1 MGKKI
6 KIYETEIKRATRRK
20 LMENYLDEDYE
31 MRDTYSKRDFKPT
44 PREKGIEGV
53 FGKYGDDMDPA
64 VLRYMRKNP
73 DAILRRMAKQ
83 YPEIYMR
90 HAPVQ
95 PDYRDYDEPIDVSNQ
110 YDKGIPGFEGT
121 MGALDD
127 ISIMDEAEET
137 TVKQTKYTSDE
148 VKRAEQ
154 EGVGINIEKS
164 GSVMLNKDGGMTVTS
179 KNEST
184 KDLFKKFLNRK

>member
-6 KIYETEIKRATRRK
+6 KIYESEIKRATRRK

-64 VLRYMRKNP
+64 VIRYMRKNP
-73 DAILRRMAKQ
+73 DAILKRMAKQ

-95 PDYRDYDEPIDVSNQ
+95 PDYRDYTEPIDVSNQ
-110 YDKGIPGFEGT
+110 YDEDGYYI
-121 MGALDD
+121 
-127 ISIMDEAEET
+127 DEAVET
-137 TVKQTKYTSDE
+137 TVNQIKYTSDE

-154 EGVGINIEKS
+154 EGGGIVVD

>member
-6 KIYETEIKRATRRK
+6 KIYESEIKRATRRK

-64 VLRYMRKNP
+64 VIRYMRKNP
-73 DAILRRMAKQ
+73 DAILKRMAKQ

-95 PDYRDYDEPIDVSNQ
+95 PDYRDYTEPIDVSNQ
-110 YDKGIPGFEGT
+110 YDEDGYYI
-121 MGALDD
+121 
-127 ISIMDEAEET
+127 DEAVET
-137 TVKQTKYTSDE
+137 TVNQIKYTSDE

-154 EGVGINIEKS
+154 EGVGIDVD

>member
-6 KIYETEIKRATRRK
+6 KIYESEIKRATRRK

-64 VLRYMRKNP
+64 VIRYMRKNP

-83 YPEIYMR
+83 YPDIYMR

-95 PDYRDYDEPIDVSNQ
+95 PDYRDYPEPIDVSNQ

-127 ISIMDEAEET
+127 ISIMDEATIEMSSDDFDKIKDMVGDET
-137 TVKQTKYTSDE
+137 
-148 VKRAEQ
+148 
-154 EGVGINIEKS
+154 
-164 GSVMLNKDGGMTVTS
+164 KDHTIKIT
-179 KNEST
+179 EST

>member
-6 KIYETEIKRATRRK
+6 KIYESEIKRATRRK

-64 VLRYMRKNP
+64 VIRYMRKNP
-73 DAILRRMAKQ
+73 DAILKRMAKQ

-90 HAPVQ
+90 NAPVQ
-95 PDYRDYDEPIDVSNQ
+95 PDYRDYPEPIDVSNQ
-110 YDKGIPGFEGT
+110 YDEEGYY
-121 MGALDD
+121 
-127 ISIMDEAEET
+127 IDEAEET
-137 TVKQTKYTSDE
+137 TVKQTKYTPDE

-154 EGVGINIEKS
+154 EGVGIS
-164 GSVMLNKDGGMTVTS
+164 VDGSVTLDKDGGMTVTT

-184 KDLFKKFLNRK
+184 KDLFKKFLNKR

>member
-20 LMENYLDEDYE
+20 LMENYLEEEDNQE
-31 MRDTYSKRDFKPT
+31 MSGSFHRKDFKPSK
-44 PREKGIEGV
+44 REKDVMSV
-53 FGKYGDDMDPA
+53 FGDMYGQDIPP
-64 VLRYMRKNP
+64 VVIRYMRKNP
-73 DAILRRMAKQ
+73 DHVLRRLSKI

-90 HAPVQ
+90 HAPTQ
-95 PDYRDYDEPIDVSNQ
+95 PDYRDYDEPIDVSDQ
-110 YDKGIPGFEGT
+110 YDEDGYYI
-121 MGALDD
+121 
-127 ISIMDEAEET
+127 DEAEET

>member
-64 VLRYMRKNP
+64 VIRYMRKNP

-83 YPEIYMR
+83 YPDIYMR

-95 PDYRDYDEPIDVSNQ
+95 PDYRDYPEPIDVSNQ

-127 ISIMDEAEET
+127 ISIMDEATIEMSSDDFDKIKDMVGDET
-137 TVKQTKYTSDE
+137 
-148 VKRAEQ
+148 
-154 EGVGINIEKS
+154 
-164 GSVMLNKDGGMTVTS
+164 KDHTIKIT
-179 KNEST
+179 EST

>member
-6 KIYETEIKRATRRK
+6 KIYESEIKRATRRK
-20 LMENYLDEDYE
+20 LMEKYLDEDYE

-64 VLRYMRKNP
+64 VIRYMRKNP

-90 HAPVQ
+90 NAPVQ
-95 PDYRDYDEPIDVSNQ
+95 PDYRDYPEPIDVSNQ
-110 YDKGIPGFEGT
+110 YDEDGYYI
-121 MGALDD
+121 
-127 ISIMDEAEET
+127 DEATIEMSSDDFDKIKDMVGDET
-137 TVKQTKYTSDE
+137 
-148 VKRAEQ
+148 
-154 EGVGINIEKS
+154 
-164 GSVMLNKDGGMTVTS
+164 KDHTIKIT
-179 KNEST
+179 EST
-184 KDLFKKFLNRK
+184 KDLFKRFLNKK

>member
-6 KIYETEIKRATRRK
+6 KIYESEIKRATRRK

-64 VLRYMRKNP
+64 VIRYMRKNP

-83 YPEIYMR
+83 YPDIYMR

-95 PDYRDYDEPIDVSNQ
+95 PDYRDYPEPIDVSNQ

-127 ISIMDEAEET
+127 ISIMDEATIEMSSDDFDKIKDMVGDET
-137 TVKQTKYTSDE
+137 
-148 VKRAEQ
+148 
-154 EGVGINIEKS
+154 
-164 GSVMLNKDGGMTVTS
+164 KDHTIKIT
-179 KNEST
+179 EST
-184 KDLFKKFLNRK
+184 KDLFKRFLNKK

>member
-20 LMENYLDEDYE
+20 LMENYLEEEEDNQE
-31 MRDTYSKRDFKPT
+31 MSGSFHRKDFKPSK
-44 PREKGIEGV
+44 REKDVMSV
-53 FGKYGDDMDPA
+53 FGDMYGQDIPP
-64 VLRYMRKNP
+64 VVIRYMRKNP
-73 DAILRRMAKQ
+73 DHVLRRLSKI

-90 HAPVQ
+90 HAPTQ
-95 PDYRDYDEPIDVSNQ
+95 PDYRDYDEPIDVSDQ
-110 YDKGIPGFEGT
+110 YDEDGYYI
-121 MGALDD
+121 
-127 ISIMDEAEET
+127 DEAEET

>member
-6 KIYETEIKRATRRK
+6 KIYESEIKRATRRK
-20 LMENYLDEDYE
+20 LMEKYLSEDFE
-31 MRDTYSKRDFKPT
+31 MKDTYSKRDFKPT

-64 VLRYMRKNP
+64 VIRYMRKNP

-95 PDYRDYDEPIDVSNQ
+95 PDYRDYPEPIDVSDQ
-110 YDKGIPGFEGT
+110 YDEEGYY
-121 MGALDD
+121 
-127 ISIMDEAEET
+127 IDEAEET
-137 TVKQTKYTSDE
+137 TVKQTRFTADD

-154 EGVGINIEKS
+154 EGVGIDVD

>member
-6 KIYETEIKRATRRK
+6 KIYESEIKRATRRK

-44 PREKGIEGV
+44 PKEKGIEKV

-64 VLRYMRKNP
+64 VIRYMRKNP

-83 YPEIYMR
+83 YPDIYMR

-95 PDYRDYDEPIDVSNQ
+95 PDYRDYPDPINVSNQ
-110 YDKGIPGFEGT
+110 YDEEGYY
-121 MGALDD
+121 
-127 ISIMDEAEET
+127 IDEAEEVT
-137 TVKQTKYTSDE
+137 TTGIKYSKDE
-148 VKRAEQ
+148 
-154 EGVGINIEKS
+154 IEKMKNPD
-164 GSVMLNKDGGMTVTS
+164 GSVTVPT
-179 KNEST
+179 KTNEST
-184 KDLFKKFLNRK
+184 EKLFKRFLNKK

>member
-6 KIYETEIKRATRRK
+6 KIYESEIKRATRRK

-64 VLRYMRKNP
+64 VIRYMRKNP
-73 DAILRRMAKQ
+73 DAILKRMAKQ

-95 PDYRDYDEPIDVSNQ
+95 PDYRDYPEPIDVSNQ
-110 YDKGIPGFEGT
+110 YDEDGYYI
-121 MGALDD
+121 
-127 ISIMDEAEET
+127 DEAVET
-137 TVKQTKYTSDE
+137 TVNQIKYTSDE

-154 EGVGINIEKS
+154 EGVGIDVD

>member
-6 KIYETEIKRATRRK
+6 KIYESEIKRATRRK
-20 LMENYLDEDYE
+20 LMEKYLDEDYE

-64 VLRYMRKNP
+64 VIRYMRKNP

-90 HAPVQ
+90 NAPVQ
-95 PDYRDYDEPIDVSNQ
+95 PDYRDYDEPIDVSDQ
-110 YDKGIPGFEGT
+110 YDEDGYYI
-121 MGALDD
+121 
-127 ISIMDEAEET
+127 DEAEET

>member
-6 KIYETEIKRATRRK
+6 KIYESEIKRATRRK
-20 LMENYLDEDYE
+20 LMERYVDEDYE

-44 PREKGIEGV
+44 PKERGVEGV

-64 VLRYMRKNP
+64 VIRYMRKNP
-73 DAILRRMAKQ
+73 DHILRKMAKL

-90 HAPVQ
+90 HIPLQ
-95 PDYRDYDEPIDVSNQ
+95 SNTELEMDDVMI
-110 YDKGIPGFEGT
+110 G
-121 MGALDD
+121 
-127 ISIMDEAEET
+127 EAEET
-137 TVKQTKYTSDE
+137 TVKQTKYTPDE

-154 EGVGINIEKS
+154 EGMGISVN
-164 GSVMLNKDGGMTVTS
+164 GSVTLDKDGGMTVTT

-184 KDLFKKFLNRK
+184 QKLFKKFLNRK